1 MDWRLYKAIYDLS
14 LHHHWLGSLF
24 HAIEQASIPFMI
36 VITLGLWLAAR
47 PGTSPKWKLAST
59 GALLASGLAL
69 AVNRII
75 AAIWFRRRP
84 FIAHHIAHPW
94 INSHDASFPSDHS
107 SASFAIAFAVVM
119 VDPLVGAVFL
129 FFALVI
135 AVGRLLIGA
144 HYPGDVAAGFL
155 IGALSATVV
164 VRLAQ
169 PLVRFI
175 VEHVEKVTDPILRPL
190 WRSRRA

>member
-36 VITLGLWLAAR
+36 AITLGLWLVAR
-47 PGTSPKWKLAST
+47 PGSSRKWKLAST

-69 AVNRII
+69 ATNRII

-119 VDPLVGAVFL
+119 VDPLVGALFL
-129 FFALVI
+129 FFAVVI

-144 HYPGDVAAGFL
+144 HYPGDVAAGFF

-164 VRLAQ
+164 MRLAQ

-190 WRSRRA
+190 WRGRRA

>member
-1 MDWRLYKAIYDLS
+1 MDWRLYKAIYGLS

-36 VITLGLWLAAR
+36 VITLGLWLAAK
-47 PGTSPKWKLAST
+47 PGTSRKWKLAST

-69 AVNRII
+69 ATNRII

-94 INSHDASFPSDHS
+94 INSHDASFPSDHA

-129 FFALVI
+129 LLALVI

-155 IGALSATVV
+155 IGAASATVV
-164 VRLAQ
+164 MRLAQ

-175 VEHVEKVTDPILRPL
+175 VEHVEKVTDPLLRPF

>member
-1 MDWRLYKAIYDLS
+1 MDWRLYKAIYGLS

-36 VITLGLWLAAR
+36 VITLGLWLAAK
-47 PGTSPKWKLAST
+47 PGTSRKWKLAST

-69 AVNRII
+69 ATNRII

-94 INSHDASFPSDHS
+94 INSHDASFPSDHA

-129 FFALVI
+129 LLALVI

-164 VRLAQ
+164 MRLAQ

-175 VEHVEKVTDPILRPL
+175 VEHVEKITDPILRPL